1 MSEES
6 ETEDEH
12 FDHKFCEQ
20 IPKLPA
26 LPACQ
31 YAPLFEEEGVEIV
44 AVGRL
49 IVETPVEND
58 EVDSSVSLDDVDSSV
73 SFEDENGSLHMVEPV
88 CSPEEETGTLSILY
102 KASDSTF
109 VAFYRP

>member
-1 MSEES
+1 MRHYLKRKEWRLLRR
-6 ETEDEH
+6 
-12 FDHKFCEQ
+12 
-20 IPKLPA
+20 P
-26 LPACQ
+26 
-31 YAPLFEEEGVEIV
+31 
-44 AVGRL
+44 GRL
-49 IVETPVEND
+49 IVKTPVEND
-58 EVDSSVSLDDVDSSV
+58 KVDSSV